1 MGDAIFWMQHNLN
14 MWNSAIIVVGFSF
27 LVIAMDEYVIKEWRQ
42 KHWEKLAASGDQEKI
57 DLLRMAKAAHVVDE

>member
-42 KHWEKLAASGDQEKI
+42 KHWEKLAAAGDVEKI
-57 DLLRMAKAAHVVDE
+57 ELLRMARSAKVVDE